1 MFGLGFGEVILVL
14 VVALLVLGPEKLPKL
29 AKTLGKGMRE
39 FRRAASEF
47 QQGFNEMEQEA
58 NRVIQD
64 KPQLEPAQPP
74 ADPSPSETISRG
86 GGESAKAVS
95 PDKSEATE

>member
-1 MFGLGFGEVILVL
+1 MFGFGFGELVLVL

-47 QQGFNEMEQEA
+47 QQGFSEMEQEA
-58 NRVIQD
+58 NRAIGEEP
-64 KPQLEPAQPP
+64 KLESIHSEKAVTDG
-74 ADPSPSETISRG
+74 AETNPSES
-86 GGESAKAVS
+86 
-95 PDKSEATE
+95 SETTK